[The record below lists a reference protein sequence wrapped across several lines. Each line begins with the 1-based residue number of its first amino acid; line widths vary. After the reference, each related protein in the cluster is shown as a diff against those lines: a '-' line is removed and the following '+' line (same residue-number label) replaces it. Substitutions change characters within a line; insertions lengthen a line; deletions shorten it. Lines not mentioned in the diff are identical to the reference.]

1 MAGRLL
7 CPPGLRV
14 TGVTWFNMGCYPVF
28 VGFTMRPSSLERV
41 QRFMGVEA
49 DGNVAPTGGACC
61 HKMTRAGM
69 MVLIISMIDKRWPK
83 NETAAIIAHEA
94 THATRFIMEKIGEEY
109 PGFEQEAYLVQ
120 QIVQDCLYALDAH
133 WRDRDGRKV

>member
-14 TGVTWFNMGCYPVF
+14 SGVTWFQMGCYPVF
-28 VGFTMRPSSLERV
+28 CGFTMKSEALARV
-41 QRFMGVEA
+41 QRFMGVFT
-49 DGNVAPTGGACC
+49 DSDISPSGGGCC
-61 HKMTRAGM
+61 HRLVKNGM
-69 MVLIISMIDKRWPK
+69 MVLIISMADKRFPK

-94 THATRFIMEKIGEEY
+94 THAMRFIMEKIGEDE
-109 PGFEQEAYLVQ
+109 PGLEQEAYLVQ

-133 WRDRDGRKV
+133 WRDRDGHKG